1 MKSKERFFYIF
12 VICGLVIAFIIFVSL
27 TFLGFFN
34 TSKNQVASI
43 PLGEKITLPI
53 ESGANAISLDVSGA
67 VLPGEIL
74 PVNLNAFNNSN
85 QDLFIRVKAYIVT
98 PDTGKINLQVE
109 NFSDWTLFENNYY
122 YKKILPQNA
131 SISIASKVVLPSDF
145 VFLGNYKY
153 SVIIVTEALNSK
165 LDVNGIWG
173 VDFYQ

>member
-53 ESGANAISLDVSGA
+53 ESGANAISFDVSGA

-131 SISIASKVVLPSDF
+131 SISIASKVVLPSDY

-153 SVIIVTEALNSK
+153 NVIIVTEALNSK
-165 LDVNGIWG
+165 LDVNEVWG